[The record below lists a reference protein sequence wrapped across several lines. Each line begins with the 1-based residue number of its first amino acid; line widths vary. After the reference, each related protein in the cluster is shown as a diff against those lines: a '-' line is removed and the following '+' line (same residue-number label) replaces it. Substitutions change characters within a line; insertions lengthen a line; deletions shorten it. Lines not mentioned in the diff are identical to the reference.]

1 MTITTVPQ
9 IIPAQTGKPVLDN
22 VPELQAFARAVA
34 VDGVWTADIAR
45 ATAAMFDNM
54 AATLEFRTQHEP
66 LRRRARRPPARPDTG
81 RRTMP

>member
-9 IIPAQTGKPVLDN
+9 IIPAQTGKPVLDI

-54 AATLEFRTQHEP
+54 AATWNSERSTNRFDAVHDALQLSYAFSQ
-66 LRRRARRPPARPDTG
+66 LN
-81 RRTMP
+81 